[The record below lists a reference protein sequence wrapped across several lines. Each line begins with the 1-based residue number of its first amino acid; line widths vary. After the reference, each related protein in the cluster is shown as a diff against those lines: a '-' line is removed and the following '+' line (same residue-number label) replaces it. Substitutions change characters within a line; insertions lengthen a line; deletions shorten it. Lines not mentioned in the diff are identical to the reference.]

1 MKQALLSSQVWQEH
15 RRELQKAE
23 RDLKEAVALRG
34 EKDREKS
41 RLERLRRA
49 LPQLSQRRILLETLA
64 DLGDVVVLPADF
76 GERRKELE
84 QERNDAT
91 KHRDEAVSRLEELQK
106 KLEELQKKKEGVSP
120 QQEFIQPG
128 GGD

>member
-1 MKQALLSSQVWQEH
+1 
-15 RRELQKAE
+15 
-23 RDLKEAVALRG
+23 
-34 EKDREKS
+34 
-41 RLERLRRA
+41 

-76 GERRKELE
+76 GEKRKELT

-106 KLEELQKKKEGVSP
+106 KKEQVSP
-120 QQEFIQPG
+120 QQEFINRAG
-128 GGD
+128 Y